1 MLTPM
6 CNERQLPTWEWV
18 RIVIM
23 IVTNLLPSVTQG
35 EVIIEV
41 GGGAVK
47 SLFITRSLT
56 SVT

>member
-47 SLFITRSLT
+47 SLLFITRSLT
-56 SVT
+56 